1 MCRVRITNMS
11 NNYSLINSAN
21 IETEIPEDTVPVLKQ
36 LFKQLNSTRT
46 NACIPSI
53 SIVEL

>member
-11 NNYSLINSAN
+11 NNYSLINSTN
-21 IETEIPEDTVPVLKQ
+21 IETEIPEDTVPVLRQ
-36 LFKQLNSTRT
+36 LFEQLNNTRT
-46 NACIPSI
+46 NACMPSI

>member
-11 NNYSLINSAN
+11 NNYSLINSTN

-46 NACIPSI
+46 NACMPSI
-53 SIVEL
+53 SIVKL